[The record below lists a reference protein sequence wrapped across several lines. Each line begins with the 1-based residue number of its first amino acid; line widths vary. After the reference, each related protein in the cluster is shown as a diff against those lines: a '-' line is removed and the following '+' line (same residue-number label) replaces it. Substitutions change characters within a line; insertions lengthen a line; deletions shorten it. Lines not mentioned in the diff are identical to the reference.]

1 MTRARKEKVGTL
13 ASVYCTMRQA
23 ARSPVCSQPRFF
35 MKHSLIRVFALTL
48 LILPSFA
55 AEPTLLPAKKVVFTS
70 GPGRFNEHE
79 VAELREAAPTLQ
91 LVFPTADKV
100 AAEIVDADAVIG
112 SITAEQV
119 RSAQKLKWVQ
129 VNSAGVENTL
139 YPEMRE
145 RSITLTN
152 MKIVQGIE
160 IADHAFALLLG
171 LTRRID
177 LAMEWKRTETWKGAE
192 FRPLYELRDKTA
204 VIVGV
209 GGIGTQIAVR
219 AKAFGMRVIGVDPKD
234 IPFTPYLDRT
244 VWPDRLDE
252 VLPEADVVFV
262 AAPHTAESNKMFQAP
277 QFAKMKKG
285 SFFIC
290 VSRGKIYDAMVL
302 VDALKSGH
310 IQGAGLDVTDP
321 EPLPKG
327 HPLWTTDRVI
337 ITPHIA
343 GRSDAE
349 GPRYFEI
356 YKENLARFGRGE
368 PLRHTVDQEKGY

>member
-1 MTRARKEKVGTL
+1 MKAITSLLVLLACVGSP
-13 ASVYCTMRQA
+13 AIA
-23 ARSPVCSQPRFF
+23 ATADQ
-35 MKHSLIRVFALTL
+35 
-48 LILPSFA
+48 
-55 AEPTLLPAKKVVFTS
+55 TLLPSKKVVFTGT
-70 GPGRFNEHE
+70 GPARLNERDIQ
-79 VAELREAAPTLQ
+79 ELREIAPSLNI
-91 LVFPTADKV
+91 VFPERENISK
-100 AAEIVDADAVIG
+100 EIVDADAVIG

-119 RSAQKLKWVQ
+119 RSAKKLKWVQ
-129 VNSAGVENTL
+129 VTSAGVENYL
-139 YPEMRE
+139 FPEIKNSE
-145 RSITLTN
+145 ITLTN
-152 MKIVQGIE
+152 MKIIQGIE

-177 LAMEWKRTETWKGAE
+177 LAMEWKKTETWNGGE
-192 FRPLYELRDKTA
+192 FRPLYELSGKTA

-219 AKAFGMRVIGVDPKD
+219 AKAFGMTVIGVDPKD
-234 IPFTPYLDRT
+234 LPYAPYLDRT
-244 VWPDRLDE
+244 VWPDRLEE

-262 AAPHTAESNKMFQAP
+262 SVPHTPQTDKMFQAP

-290 VSRGKIYDAMVL
+290 VSRGKIYDGAVL

-310 IQGAGLDVTDP
+310 LQGAGLDVTDP

-327 HPLWTTDRVI
+327 HPLWKMDRVI

-349 GPRYFEI
+349 GPRYHEI
-356 YKENLARFGRGE
+356 FKENLARFAKGE
-368 PLRHTVDQEKGY
+368 PLRHTVDKQKGY